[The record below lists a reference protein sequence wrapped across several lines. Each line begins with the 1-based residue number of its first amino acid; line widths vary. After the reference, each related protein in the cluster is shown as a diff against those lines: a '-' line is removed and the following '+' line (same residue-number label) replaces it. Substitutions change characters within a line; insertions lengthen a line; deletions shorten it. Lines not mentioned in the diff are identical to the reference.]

1 MVGYRMRI
9 LFIPASAPSHYFPMV
24 PLMWACRTAGH
35 DVCVAAQ
42 PWGESVVVSSGLS
55 MVTIAKSFDMTEELA
70 RHRRRGPVETAPGAP
85 PALYQTLVDAQV
97 RFAMEAADDVVPL
110 ARDWRP
116 DLVVA
121 DPLVL
126 AAPLAAAAADAPL
139 VHHLWGPDLLRG
151 SGYGYPGCGMAP
163 DDWPEPLLELY
174 ARHGCEP
181 RTENAVTAVDPW
193 LESMQI
199 CEIPS
204 RIPLRFVPYNG
215 THVLPPSVL
224 APAKKRRVLLTWGSM
239 LVIRDG
245 IEAFPV
251 ADVVKT
257 LHEHDVEIVLA
268 VRGADRGLVPDL
280 PPGAT
285 VVEDVPLNAIMP
297 TCDAVVHHGGA
308 GTIMTAAYYGVPQL
322 GVAATRDVQTCCA
335 RLAATGAGIA
345 VNRED
350 ATVDALASAVS
361 SLLTSDRIAAAATAL
376 RGEVL
381 AQPSPA
387 EVTDRLAVL
396 AAGSS
401 R

>member
-1 MVGYRMRI
+1 MRI

-24 PLMWACRTAGH
+24 PLIWACRTAGH

-42 PWGESVVVSSGLS
+42 PWGESVVVSSGVS
-55 MVTIAKSFDMTEELA
+55 MVTIAKSFDMTDELA
-70 RHRRRGPVETAPGAP
+70 RHRQRGPVESEPGAP
-85 PALYQTLVDAQV
+85 PPLYQTLVNAQV
-97 RFAMEAADDVVPL
+97 RFAMEAASDVVSL

-126 AAPLAAAAADAPL
+126 AAPLAAAAVDAPL

-151 SGYGYPGCGMAP
+151 SGYGYPGCGMSP
-163 DDWPEPLLELY
+163 DAWPEPLRELY
-174 ARHGCEP
+174 ARHGCAA
-181 RTENAVTAVDPW
+181 RTENAVAAVDPW

-199 CEIPS
+199 VEIPS
-204 RIPLRFVPYNG
+204 RIPARFVPYNG
-215 THVLPPSVL
+215 TNVLPPSVL
-224 APAKKRRVLLTWGSM
+224 AASQRRRVLVTWGSM

-257 LHEHDVEIVLA
+257 LQEHDTEVVLA
-268 VRGADRGLVPDL
+268 VTGADRRWVPSL
-280 PPGAT
+280 PSGVT
-285 VVEDVPLNAIMP
+285 VVENVPLNAIMP
-297 TCDAVVHHGGA
+297 SCDAVVHHGGA

-322 GVAATRDVQTCCA
+322 GVPATRDVQTCCA
-335 RLAATGAGIA
+335 RLADTGAGIA

-350 ATVDALASAVS
+350 ATVDALASAVAT
-361 SLLTSDRIAAAATAL
+361 LLTSDRVGRAATAL

-387 EVTDRLAVL
+387 EVAARLTAIT
-396 AAGSS
+396 AGALG
-401 R
+401 